1 VMKRREVGQRAYRSK
16 DQGQLEH
23 PQQGA
28 YEDDAKKC
36 RPTQDQACV
45 VAQIVQ
51 T

>member
-1 VMKRREVGQRAYRSK
+1 MKRREVGQRAYRSK

-36 RPTQDQACV
+36 RPPKIKLAWSLR
-45 VAQIVQ
+45 
-51 T
+51 